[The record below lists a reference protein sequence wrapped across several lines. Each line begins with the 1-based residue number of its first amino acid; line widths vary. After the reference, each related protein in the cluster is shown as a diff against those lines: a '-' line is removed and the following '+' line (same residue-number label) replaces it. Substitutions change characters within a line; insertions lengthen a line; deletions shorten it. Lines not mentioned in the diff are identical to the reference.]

1 MANIP
6 IEPSLRNQWGIYAL
20 VLNGRII
27 YIGKSINL
35 YRRLNEHRL
44 AILKALKKPL
54 KGYPNRKYNY
64 IASAVKQHN
73 DATITYIILKQL
85 PSTDKK
91 QLDKWETFFIQQYHP
106 QFNIEKNGEDG
117 GCSYSNVRKNYID
130 IE

>member
-1 MANIP
+1 MTNNIP

-20 VLNGRII
+20 VLSGRII

-73 DATITYIILKQL
+73 ATITYIILKQL
-85 PSTDKK
+85 SSADKK
-91 QLDKWETFFIQQYHP
+91 QLDQWETFFIQKYHP

-117 GCSYSNVRKNYID
+117 GCSYSGVRRY
-130 IE
+130 

>member
-1 MANIP
+1 MNNMANNP
-6 IEPSLRNQWGIYAL
+6 IDSSLRNQWGIYAL

-54 KGYPNRKYNY
+54 KGYSNRKYNY
-64 IASAVKQHN
+64 IASAIQHG
-73 DATITYIILKQL
+73 ATITYMVLKHL
-85 PSTDKK
+85 DNPDKK
-91 QLDKWETFFIQQYHP
+91 QLDKWETFFIQQWRP

-117 GCSYSNVRKNYID
+117 GCSYSGVRRY
-130 IE
+130 

>member
-1 MANIP
+1 MNNMANNNP
-6 IEPSLRNQWGIYAL
+6 IDSSLRNQWGIYAL

-54 KGYPNRKYNY
+54 KGYSNRKYNY
-64 IASAVKQHN
+64 IAASAIVHG
-73 DATITYIILKQL
+73 ATITYMVLKHL
-85 PSTDKK
+85 DNPDKK
-91 QLDKWETFFIQQYHP
+91 QLDKWETFFIQEYHP

-117 GCSYSNVRKNYID
+117 GCSYNGVRRY
-130 IE
+130 

>member
-1 MANIP
+1 MAIDTT
-6 IEPSLRNQWGIYAL
+6 LRNQWGIYAL
-20 VLNGRII
+20 VLNGCII

-64 IASAVKQHN
+64 IASAVSQHG
-73 DATITYIILKQL
+73 ATITYVILKQL
-85 PSTDKK
+85 NITDKK
-91 QLDKWETFFIQQYHP
+91 QLDKWETFFIQKYHP

-117 GCSYSNVRKNYID
+117 GCSYSGVRRS
-130 IE
+130 

>member
-1 MANIP
+1 MTNP
-6 IEPSLRNQWGIYAL
+6 IEVSLKNQWGIYAL

-44 AILKALKKPL
+44 SILKALKKPL
-54 KGYPNRKYNY
+54 KGYSNRKYNY
-64 IASAVKQHN
+64 IAASVAGHG
-73 DATITYIILKQL
+73 ATITYMILKHL
-85 PSTDKK
+85 DNPDKK

-117 GCSYSNVRKNYID
+117 GCSYAGVRRY
-130 IE
+130 

>member
-1 MANIP
+1 MATIP
-6 IEPSLRNQWGIYAL
+6 IEPTLRNQWGIYAL

-64 IASAVKQHN
+64 IAASVVNHN
-73 DATITYIILKQL
+73 ATITYVILKQL
-85 PSTDKK
+85 SSTDKK
-91 QLDKWETFFIQQYHP
+91 QLDQWETFFIQKYHP

-130 IE
+130 IK

>member
-1 MANIP
+1 MTNNIP

-20 VLNGRII
+20 VLSGRII

-73 DATITYIILKQL
+73 ATITYIILKQL
-85 PSTDKK
+85 SSADKK
-91 QLDKWETFFIQQYHP
+91 QLDQWETFFIQKYHP

-117 GCSYSNVRKNYID
+117 GCSYSGVRR
-130 IE
+130 

>member
-1 MANIP
+1 MINP
-6 IEPSLRNQWGIYAL
+6 IEVSLKNQWGIYAL

-44 AILKALKKPL
+44 SILKALKKPL

-64 IASAVKQHN
+64 IAASVVGHG
-73 DATITYIILKQL
+73 ATITYMILKHL
-85 PSTDKK
+85 DNPDKK

-117 GCSYSNVRKNYID
+117 GCSYANVRKNYID
-130 IE
+130 IK

>member
-1 MANIP
+1 MNSMANP
-6 IEPSLRNQWGIYAL
+6 IDSSLRNQWGIYAL

-54 KGYPNRKYNY
+54 KGYSNRKYNY
-64 IASAVKQHN
+64 IASAIGHG
-73 DATITYIILKQL
+73 ATITYMILKHL
-85 PSTDKK
+85 DNPDKK
-91 QLDKWETFFIQQYHP
+91 QLDKWETFFIQEYHP

-117 GCSYSNVRKNYID
+117 GCSYNGVRRR
-130 IE
+130 

>member
-6 IEPSLRNQWGIYAL
+6 IEPTLRNQWGIYAL

-27 YIGKSINL
+27 YIGKSVNL

-64 IASAVKQHN
+64 IASAVKQH

-130 IE
+130 I

>member
-1 MANIP
+1 MTNP
-6 IEPSLRNQWGIYAL
+6 IEVSLKNQWGIYAL

-54 KGYPNRKYNY
+54 KGYSNRKYNY
-64 IASAVKQHN
+64 ISSAVSHHG
-73 DATITYIILKQL
+73 ATITYMVLKHL
-85 PSTDKK
+85 DNADKK

-117 GCSYSNVRKNYID
+117 GCSYSGVRKY
-130 IE
+130 

>member
-1 MANIP
+1 MNNMANNP
-6 IEPSLRNQWGIYAL
+6 IDSSLRNQWGIYAL

-54 KGYPNRKYNY
+54 KGYSNRKYNY
-64 IASAVKQHN
+64 IAASVVGHG
-73 DATITYIILKQL
+73 ATITYMVLKHL
-85 PSTDKK
+85 DNPDKK
-91 QLDKWETFFIQQYHP
+91 QLDKWETFFIQEYHP

-117 GCSYSNVRKNYID
+117 GCSYNGVRRS
-130 IE
+130 

>member
-1 MANIP
+1 MATIP
-6 IEPSLRNQWGIYAL
+6 IEPTLRNQWGIYAL

-64 IASAVKQHN
+64 IASAVKQHG
-73 DATITYIILKQL
+73 AIITYIILKQL
-85 PSTDKK
+85 PSPDKK
-91 QLDKWETFFIQQYHP
+91 QLDQWETFFIQKYHP

-130 IE
+130 IK

>member
-1 MANIP
+1 MNNMANLIDS
-6 IEPSLRNQWGIYAL
+6 SLRNQWGIYAL

-54 KGYPNRKYNY
+54 KGYSNRKYNY
-64 IASAVKQHN
+64 IASAVSHHG
-73 DATITYIILKQL
+73 ATITYMILKYL
-85 PSTDKK
+85 DNADKK
-91 QLDKWETFFIQQYHP
+91 QLDKWETFFIQEYHP

-117 GCSYSNVRKNYID
+117 GCSYNGVRRS
-130 IE
+130 

>member
-44 AILKALKKPL
+44 SILKAIKKPL

-64 IASAVKQHN
+64 IASAINQHG
-73 DATITYIILKQL
+73 ATITYIILKQL
-85 PSTDKK
+85 SSADKK
-91 QLDKWETFFIQQYHP
+91 QLDQWETFFIQKYHP

-130 IE
+130 IK

>member
-1 MANIP
+1 MNNMANNP
-6 IEPSLRNQWGIYAL
+6 IDSSLRNQWGIYAL

-44 AILKALKKPL
+44 SILKALKKPL
-54 KGYPNRKYNY
+54 KGYSNRKYNY
-64 IASAVKQHN
+64 IAFAVNCHN
-73 DATITYIILKQL
+73 ATITYVILKQL

-117 GCSYSNVRKNYID
+117 GCSYSGVRRY
-130 IE
+130 

>member
-1 MANIP
+1 MA

-20 VLNGRII
+20 VLNGRVI

-73 DATITYIILKQL
+73 ATITYIILKQL
-85 PSTDKK
+85 PSADKK
-91 QLDKWETFFIQQYHP
+91 QLDQWETFFIQKYHP

-117 GCSYSNVRKNYID
+117 GCSYSGVRRY
-130 IE
+130 

>member
-6 IEPSLRNQWGIYAL
+6 IEPTLRNQWGIYAL

-73 DATITYIILKQL
+73 ATITYIILKQL
-85 PSTDKK
+85 SSADKK
-91 QLDKWETFFIQQYHP
+91 QLDQWETFFIQKYHP

-117 GCSYSNVRKNYID
+117 GCSYNGVRRS
-130 IE
+130 

>member
-1 MANIP
+1 MTNP
-6 IEPSLRNQWGIYAL
+6 IEVSLKNQWGIYAL

-44 AILKALKKPL
+44 SILKALKKPL
-54 KGYPNRKYNY
+54 KGYSNRKYNY
-64 IASAVKQHN
+64 IASAVSQHG
-73 DATITYIILKQL
+73 ATITYMVLKHL
-85 PSTDKK
+85 DNPDKK

-117 GCSYSNVRKNYID
+117 GCSYAGVRKY
-130 IE
+130 

>member
-1 MANIP
+1 MANVP
-6 IEPSLRNQWGIYAL
+6 IELSLRNQWGVYAL

-64 IASAVKQHN
+64 IASAVVNHH
-73 DATITYIILKQL
+73 ATITYVILKQL
-85 PSTDKK
+85 SSTDKK
-91 QLDKWETFFIQQYHP
+91 QLDQWETFFIQKYHP

-117 GCSYSNVRKNYID
+117 GCSYNGVRRS
-130 IE
+130 

>member
-6 IEPSLRNQWGIYAL
+6 IEPTLRNQWGIYAL

-73 DATITYIILKQL
+73 ATITYIIIKQL
-85 PSTDKK
+85 SSVDKK
-91 QLDKWETFFIQQYHP
+91 QLDKWETFFIQKYHP

-117 GCSYSNVRKNYID
+117 GCSYNGVRRS
-130 IE
+130 

>member
-1 MANIP
+1 MATIP
-6 IEPSLRNQWGIYAL
+6 IEPTLRNQWGIYAL

-54 KGYPNRKYNY
+54 KGYSNRKYNY
-64 IASAVKQHN
+64 IASAAKQYN
-73 DATITYIILKQL
+73 ATITYVILKQL
-85 PSTDKK
+85 SSADKK
-91 QLDKWETFFIQQYHP
+91 QLDQWETFFIQKYHP

-117 GCSYSNVRKNYID
+117 GCSYNGVRRS
-130 IE
+130 

>member
-1 MANIP
+1 MANIS

-44 AILKALKKPL
+44 SILKALKKPL

-64 IASAVKQHN
+64 IASVVKQHN
-73 DATITYIILKQL
+73 ATITYIILKQL
-85 PSTDKK
+85 SSTDKK
-91 QLDKWETFFIQQYHP
+91 QLDKWETFFIQKYHP

-117 GCSYSNVRKNYID
+117 GCSYNGVRRN
-130 IE
+130 

>member
-1 MANIP
+1 MTNP
-6 IEPSLRNQWGIYAL
+6 IEVSLKNQWGIYAL

-54 KGYPNRKYNY
+54 KGYSNRKYNY
-64 IASAVKQHN
+64 IAASAIGHG
-73 DATITYIILKQL
+73 ATITYMILKHL
-85 PSTDKK
+85 DNPDKK
-91 QLDKWETFFIQQYHP
+91 QLDKWETFFIQQHHP

-117 GCSYSNVRKNYID
+117 GCSYAGVRRY
-130 IE
+130 